1 MLYRLIIASARIISG
16 LMLLLALGS
25 LPGAYYEYLRTIVC
39 ITSIFIAADSFVNKK
54 YTWAWIFVGIGI
66 LFNPFYQIY
75 LQKESWQIID
85 IISGVLFFASFT
97 SESPNDHDHLWNK
110 MRKNVKKI
118 ISRIARWIR
127 TILKSIAKHGKKIIL
142 VIIGLLA
149 IFCTLFMVVIFFSPP
164 EVSSIGKISGS
175 KVIVSGKAFSFAS
188 VQIYVNDKYLAT
200 ANVKRDGT
208 FTKDLE
214 FNNEG
219 KKVIKIKQSY
229 LILSSVFC
237 KAMETETDL
246 TPPDSSTF
254 QLKSDIPQSLDT
266 KTLLLSANMNKD
278 DTLLVNGKDY
288 SPESNGILNANITL
302 EEGNNTLSFKLID
315 KYDNVSSVFME
326 KTINVDT
333 SKIEISESRICSFYV
348 ATRDVC
354 INIGDWTGYLD
365 QYNSVA
371 ITGKVG
377 EKIKAI
383 TVDGKSIS
391 WDENRDVYS
400 RISVY
405 INGGL
410 NKYKVVATD
419 IDGETATGYI
429 STTAEKNN

>member
-1 MLYRLIIASARIISG
+1 MLYRLMIASARIISG

-39 ITSIFIAADSFVNKK
+39 ITSIFIATDSFVNKK

-97 SESPNDHDHLWNK
+97 SESPNDHEHSWNK
-110 MRKNVKKI
+110 MRKIIKKL

-127 TILKSIAKHGKKIIL
+127 TILKSIAKHSKKIIL

-149 IFCTLFMVVIFFSPP
+149 IFFTLFIVVIFFSPP
-164 EVSSIGKISGS
+164 EVSSIDKISGS
-175 KVIVSGKAFSFAS
+175 KVTVSGKAFSFTS

-229 LILSSVFC
+229 LTLSSVFC

-246 TPPDSSTF
+246 TPPNTSTF

-278 DTLLVNGKDY
+278 DTLLVNGEEY
-288 SPESNGILNANITL
+288 SPEPNGILNSNITL
-302 EEGNNTLSFKLID
+302 EEGDNTLRLKLID
-315 KYDNVSSVFME
+315 KYGNASSVFME

-333 SKIEISESRICSFYV
+333 SKIEISDRSLCAFYV
-348 ATRDVC
+348 TTRDVC
-354 INIGDWTGYLD
+354 ISIGDWTGYLD

-377 EKIKAI
+377 EKIKAV

-391 WDENRDVYS
+391 WDENRDVYT
-400 RISVY
+400 RISIY

-419 IDGETATGYI
+419 IDGETVTGYI
-429 STTAEKNN
+429 STTAERNN